1 MASNTDS
8 SRISWSPDLI
18 STFDADDLIPEALI
32 VRTASLAGFVEGDA
46 PSVRVPYVSA
56 DAAASTSAEG
66 ASMTAVDPTL
76 SEIVVSTDKV
86 GQLIKVSRE
95 QTKQAGAAERLAKSM
110 ARAVITKADDFY
122 LNNAA
127 APAGLL
133 LTAGLATAGDLGG
146 ATDPTVFEAFDA
158 VGAIEDDGG
167 QATHLLINPLDWATL
182 CKLPEGTGSAKSLLA
197 DVHDASRRSL
207 AGVPVIVSNHV
218 TAGAALMIDSSEIV
232 AAYGRLDLARSD
244 DFYFDSDSVALRLT
258 FRLGWKVA
266 RVARLQKLT
275 IAAA

>member
-1 MASNTDS
+1 MTTSTNTQA
-8 SRISWSPDLI
+8 WAPNLI
-18 STFDADDLIPEALI
+18 STFDANDLVPEALI
-32 VRTASLAGFVEGDA
+32 VRTASKAGNVEGDA

-56 DAAASTSAEG
+56 DAVASVVAEG
-66 ASMTAVDPTL
+66 GDMTPVDPTL

-86 GQLIKVSRE
+86 SQLIKVSRE
-95 QTKQAGAAERLAKSM
+95 QLSQPGAAERLARSM
-110 ARAVITKADDFY
+110 ARAVTTKADAFY

-127 APAGLL
+127 SPAGLL
-133 LTAGLATAGDLGG
+133 LTGSLATAGDLGG

-167 QATHLLINPLDWATL
+167 QATHLLINPLDWAIL
-182 CKLPEGTGSAKSLLA
+182 CKLPEGTGSSKSLLA

-218 TAGAALMIDSSEIV
+218 TAGAALMLDQSEIV
-232 AAYGRLDLARSD
+232 AAYGELELARSD
-244 DFYFDSDSVALRLT
+244 DFYFGSDSVALRLT
-258 FRLGWKVA
+258 FRLGWTVA